1 MANAF
6 QSQFLKLGLVDKKQ
20 VAETKSK
27 KRKQQKST
35 KVAKGKP
42 TTAEE
47 NLRIQREADEK
58 KKERVRKL
66 NLERDEKLRKRA
78 SAATVKQMIQQN
90 RLKKDDKGLAFR
102 FNMEGKIYR
111 VFVDKETSDKLGRG
125 VLGIVRMPGSGE
137 VFEVLPR
144 AILEKIRSLDSSI
157 FIHLARA
164 QEETADADD
173 PYADFQVP
181 DDLMW

>member
-6 QSQFLKLGLVDKKQ
+6 QNQFLKLGLVDKKQ
-20 VAETKSK
+20 VSETKSQK
-27 KRKQQKST
+27 HKQQKST

-42 TTAEE
+42 TIAEE
-47 NLRIQREADEK
+47 NVRIQREAEEK
-58 KKERVRKL
+58 KKARVREL
-66 NLERDEKLRKRA
+66 NRERDEKLQKRA
-78 SAATVKQMIQQN
+78 SAATVKQMIEQN
-90 RLKKDDKGLAFR
+90 RLKKDEKGPAFR

-111 VFVDKETSDKLGRG
+111 VFVEKETSDKLGRG
-125 VLGIVRMPGSGE
+125 VLGIVRIPGSGG

-144 AILEKIRSLDSSI
+144 VILEKIRSLDSSL

-173 PYADFQVP
+173 PYAAFQVP